1 VGSAPTAINEV
12 KHVNRVIRVGARLG
26 YVVSQQHFM
35 SVAPLGQCSY
45 CGVSVGEKAMK
56 KATVVTAVA
65 ISMSVTAPVYAQSV
79 MDCTKGPS
87 ENYVKCLEAA
97 VAALRTD
104 LDKFKS
110 DVGNKAFQ
118 GDVEQIRTEITA
130 LKGKF
135 NELEGR
141 IGEMERTTKTL
152 TGPVRISVG
161 DNCLRVTGDPA
172 IVALG
177 SGCSGQTSAFTLQFV
192 KPR

>member
-1 VGSAPTAINEV
+1 VDGAGTNDV
-12 KHVNRVIRVGARLG
+12 KGVNRLIRLGAWLG
-26 YVVSQQHFM
+26 YVVSHQRFM

-56 KATVVTAVA
+56 KATVVAMS
-65 ISMSVTAPVYAQSV
+65 ISMSMSVIAPVYAQSV

-87 ENYVKCLEAA
+87 ENYVKCLESA

-118 GDVEQIRTEITA
+118 GDVEQIRTEIA
-130 LKGKF
+130 SLKGKF